1 MTVLPRLSNDR
12 LESTVRTLHRALRAA
27 DQALK
32 AKDRPGYLR
41 QQRTVGSVLELLW
54 DELAVPVWAV
64 ADSGPAPSEGRARR
78 IWWVPSG
85 LLWFLPLH
93 AATSPGGASL
103 ADLAVSS
110 YAPTVRM
117 LQESRR
123 RRPGPGGDPL
133 VVTMPDT
140 PGATPLPG
148 AGEEAAVLRGLFPAA
163 RELRGPRATRSAF
176 ESALPDHSWLHFAG
190 HGVNAPEGTRLLL
203 HDCEDD
209 PLSAQD
215 VLRMDL
221 PRAELAYLSACES
234 AQTSV
239 QLPDEA
245 THFGATLAVAGFR
258 DVIGTLWRVTD
269 PVAVRA
275 ARSFYGALAAGDCDP
290 ALALHRTVQE
300 LRAAYPSMPGLWA
313 SHVHIGP

>member
-1 MTVLPRLSNDR
+1 MGRDH
-12 LESTVRTLHRALRAA
+12 RTGMDGGRHRA
-27 DQALK
+27 
-32 AKDRPGYLR
+32 G
-41 QQRTVGSVLELLW
+41 V
-54 DELAVPVWAV
+54 
-64 ADSGPAPSEGRARR
+64 ARR
-78 IWWVPSG
+78 TSAAHLVGPVG

-103 ADLAVSS
+103 TDLAVSS
-110 YAPTVRM
+110 YTPTVRM
-117 LQESRR
+117 LRENRR
-123 RRPGPGGDPL
+123 RTPGPGGDPL

-148 AGEEAAVLRGLFPAA
+148 ADEEAAVLRGLFPAA
-163 RELRGPRATRSAF
+163 RELRGSRATRSAF

-190 HGVNAPEGTRLLL
+190 HGVNTPEGTLLLL

-221 PRAELAYLSACES
+221 PQADLAYLSTCES
-234 AQTSV
+234 AQTSL

-245 THFGATLAVAGFR
+245 THIGATLAVAGFR
-258 DVIGTLWRVTD
+258 DIIGTLWRVTD

-275 ARSFYGALAAGDCDP
+275 TRSFYRSLTAENSDP
-290 ALALHRTVQE
+290 ALALHSTVRE

-313 SHVHIGP
+313 AHVHIGP